1 MTPQGPSKETKDT
14 EVQVKVS
21 MLVCAGMGLSGKNIV
36 FILRYPQ
43 WTETYAS
50 SAGGKFIF

>member
-43 WTETYAS
+43 WTEAYAS